1 MGGFVAGL
9 AVSSPGELLPA
20 GSRREKPLPKEFHLE
35 TPPFYFKET
44 GHRLLGKF
52 QKFWRQ
58 DGNGMTVGLPIT
70 EVFWQAGRI
79 VQYFERARLEWFP
92 EHKDTAWE
100 VQLGLLGQE
109 VRPDLVPNR
118 QLPPF
123 NPYFVQKYG
132 GWDFLGYPLTEPARE
147 GDITYQFTQRFL
159 LIEHDAITVPRGLD
173 GAYRKYKEYKEAR
186 GVKGLLWPGEI
197 EFKPLGREI
206 AEKRGIDTR
215 GVEQGRDAVLY
226 TPELTSGEKIIEVE
240 KSSFTLKAYE
250 GDLVVFSAFV
260 STARPGF
267 LTPEGEF
274 RIPYKVLSM
283 TYNSQGVF
291 APAVATYYLT
301 DVPFNLPFEGHNL
314 IHGTYWHS
322 EFRRRNMSAGC
333 VNLNL
338 DDAWWVYRWAEEG
351 TRVVIAA

>member
-1 MGGFVAGL
+1 MERYTRREFNKLLGGFVAGL
-9 AVSSPGELLPA
+9 AVSSPE
-20 GSRREKPLPKEFHLE
+20 KEFHLE

-44 GHRLLGKF
+44 GHHLLGKF

-70 EVFWQAGRI
+70 EAFWQGGRV
-79 VQYFERARLEWFP
+79 VQYFENVRLEWFP
-92 EHKDTAWE
+92 EYKDTAWE

-109 VRPDLVPNR
+109 VRPDLVLNR
-118 QLPPF
+118 EVPPL

-132 GWDFLGYPLTEPARE
+132 GWDFLGYPLTEPIKE
-147 GDITYQFTQRFL
+147 GSTTSQFTQRFL
-159 LIEHDAITVPRGLD
+159 LVEHDMINVPRELV
-173 GAYRKYKEYKEAR
+173 GAYRKYKEYKETR

-197 EFKPLGREI
+197 EFKPLGRE
-206 AEKRGIDTR
+206 ATQKYGIDTSPVDKSP
-215 GVEQGRDAVLY
+215 GSVLY
-226 TPELTSGEKIIEVE
+226 TPELMSGEKRIEVE
-240 KSSFTLKAYE
+240 KSNFILRAYE
-250 GDLVVFSAFV
+250 GDLIVFSAFV
-260 STARPGF
+260 SSARPGF

-274 RIPYKVLSM
+274 QIPYKVLSM
-283 TYNSQGVF
+283 AYDSRGVF

-322 EFRRRNMSAGC
+322 EFGIRNMSAGC

-338 DDAWWVYRWAEEG
+338 DDAFWLYDWSMVG
-351 TRVVIAA
+351 TPILIRP